1 MQDSVAPVSMSRI
14 NEMTAG
20 DPSFLKEIVDLY
32 LMDATELVSEL
43 KKHVGA
49 ADAKSVQTVAHKLKG
64 STAQAEPAESI
75 AKLQTPARARP
86 NLRAVIRF
94 NGFNISK
101 ADFFAGPNSG
111 CFPANNCIISTAAL
125 IAKMPPAPSSIRPLP
140 SLAT

>member
-64 STAQAEPAESI
+64 SSLNMGANGVAEVARRLEQLAKAGVLSESTGDTLLVLEQELQI
-75 AKLQTPARARP
+75 ARDAFERL
-86 NLRAVIRF
+86 V
-94 NGFNISK
+94 
-101 ADFFAGPNSG
+101 
-111 CFPANNCIISTAAL
+111 CEAA
-125 IAKMPPAPSSIRPLP
+125 
-140 SLAT
+140 